1 MSESIRELILKNLKT
16 TMQGITV
23 ANGYNYT
30 IASVQRWESK
40 GNNYAVVPCIVINS
54 GPEDK
59 EEGPE
64 PQMTCKFTVFIE
76 ATYRQDDDSSE
87 SSDSIMSKLLAD
99 IEKALTVDITRGNYA
114 ENTKILGNIPFETIG
129 GQPTFGII
137 VNIEILYR
145 HKNTDPT
152 AYV

>member
-40 GNNYAVVPCIVINS
+40 GNNYAAVPCIVINS

-59 EEGPE
+59 EEGPD
-64 PQMTCKFTVFIE
+64 PQTTCKFTVFIE
-76 ATYRQDDDSSE
+76 ATYRQDDDSTE
-87 SSDSIMSKLLAD
+87 NSDSIISKLLAD
-99 IEKALTVDITRGNYA
+99 IEKALTVDITRGNNA
-114 ENTKILGNIPFETIG
+114 ENTKILGNILFETTEG
-129 GQPTFGII
+129 ERSFGVII
-137 VNIEILYR
+137 NLEILYR